1 MVRTAGELTDAGRS
15 ALGRVEV
22 LLSAGHSSEDRLPGL
37 SVNLVGERRI
47 VPEGRVLTTPV
58 RVEAPA

>member
-1 MVRTAGELTDAGRS
+1 MARTAIGAAPRRVVEPGEI
-15 ALGRVEV
+15 